1 MPAYCSLRKE
11 PRGVTLNIGPFNYP
25 FSIGFG
31 PAVTAFAAGC
41 TVVLKP
47 SEACTETDKMLRKLV
62 PKYFDPAVCTV
73 VSGGIPEGEGWG
85 GGLLFNVYD
94 KEDTH

>member
-47 SEACTETDKMLRKLV
+47 SEACKETDKMLRKLV

-73 VSGGIPEGEGWG
+73 VSGGIPEGEGGEG
-85 GGLLFNVYD
+85 GIFYLYIC
-94 KEDTH
+94 